1 MQNLQLTIQDAW
13 NRLVFDVY
21 DPFVLLRSM
30 IIVAQS
36 SVKKGDIKMAA
47 PKKTTAAKP
56 VEAKVVA
63 PKAEELTTKVTAA
76 PAEEKK
82 KPGRKPAVKKA
93 ETAADPIA
101 KKAETTAEPIA
112 KKVETAAQPVTK
124 KAEATAQPVAKKAET
139 PAVTQ
144 PTVNLSIQFAGK
156 SYTQTDFAKM
166 AMDVWQYDLGKPMA
180 DLQSVDL
187 YVKPEESMTYYV
199 FNGQDLGGFAI

>member
-1 MQNLQLTIQDAW
+1 MQNLQLTIQEAW
-13 NRLVFDVY
+13 NRLVFDVH
-21 DPFVLLRSM
+21 DPFVLPRSM
-30 IIVAQS
+30 RLVAQS
-36 SVKKGDIKMAA
+36 SVKKGDIQMAA

-76 PAEEKK
+76 PVEEKK
-82 KPGRKPAVKKA
+82 KPGRKPAVKKV
-93 ETAADPIA
+93 ETAAEPVA
-101 KKAETTAEPIA
+101 KKAETSV
-112 KKVETAAQPVTK
+112 K
-124 KAEATAQPVAKKAET
+124 PVAKKAET
-139 PAVTQ
+139 PALTK

-166 AMDVWQYDLGKPMA
+166 ATDVWQFDLGKPLA